1 MEHEPIK
8 ALLEKYWLAETTVEE
23 EKTIADYFRGGDIDP
38 VLEPYRPFFDYIE
51 EESQVSPSPDLET
64 RILAAVQPVRS
75 LWGLK
80 TGYAA
85 AAAVILC
92 VSSLFLALQLSRD
105 PETPGTPQ
113 VAQTPAT
120 TAPTQ
125 IAQTTIKDT
134 YDDPEKA
141 LAAVRRALLVA
152 STAMNEGKG
161 ITEKNMH
168 RLNTSWQAAS
178 FK

>member
-23 EKTIADYFRGGDIDP
+23 EKAIAEYFRGADIDP

-105 PETPGTPQ
+105 PATPATPQ
-113 VAQTPAT
+113 V
-120 TAPTQ
+120 
-125 IAQTTIKDT
+125 AQTTIKDT

-152 STAMNEGKG
+152 STAMNEGKD

>member
-23 EKTIADYFRGGDIDP
+23 EKTIADYFRGADIDP

-105 PETPGTPQ
+105 PETPGTPATPQ
-113 VAQTPAT
+113 VAK
-120 TAPTQ
+120 
-125 IAQTTIKDT
+125 TTIKDT

>member
-23 EKTIADYFRGGDIDP
+23 EKAIADYFRGGDIDP
-38 VLEPYRPFFDYIE
+38 ALEPYRPFFDYIE

-92 VSSLFLALQLSRD
+92 VSSLFLALQLSR
-105 PETPGTPQ
+105 ETQ
-113 VAQTPAT
+113 IAQTPTT

-161 ITEKNMH
+161 ITQKNMH

>member
-23 EKTIADYFRGGDIDP
+23 EKAIADYFRGADIDP

-51 EESQVSPSPDLET
+51 EESLVSPSPDLET

-92 VSSLFLALQLSRD
+92 VSSLFLALQLSR
-105 PETPGTPQ
+105 ETPGTPQ

-120 TAPTQ
+120 TAPAQ
-125 IAQTTIKDT
+125 IAQTAIKDT

-161 ITEKNMH
+161 ITDKNMH